1 MGRKSPPPPTI
12 IMPPPP
18 PPPSV
23 VTDVTP
29 QESYSD
35 AADYLRR
42 LDDREKAIEARRWS
56 AGETP
61 SNVRSSHA
69 AVNLRAAE
77 DAVKYGN
84 TSPGPAPQFGSQA
97 TFGGLGGTQAIIDQL
112 APKAGQGSASRQA
125 RIRPTVSGGLPNTLG
140 TRATGP
146 EARLAAAQEAYALAL
161 AQKKSEK
168 FSYPEFEEPS
178 WADRDWY
185 PVIDKWRER
194 SDFEELG
201 DNTPKAVPLTS

>member
-1 MGRKSPPPPTI
+1 MGRKSPPPPQI

-42 LDDREKAIEARRWS
+42 LDDREKAIEARRWD

-61 SNVRSSHA
+61 GNIRSSHA

-84 TSPGPAPQFGSQA
+84 TAPGPAPQFGSQA
-97 TFGGLGGTQAIIDQL
+97 SQGGLGGTQAIISQL
-112 APKAGQGSASRQA
+112 APKATSGSASRQA
-125 RIRPTVSGGLPNTLG
+125 RIRPTVQGLPNTLG
-140 TRATGP
+140 TAATGP
-146 EARLAAAQEAYALAL
+146 EARLAAAQEAYAKAI
-161 AQKKSEK
+161 AQKKGEQ
-168 FSYPEFEEPS
+168 FYYPEYEEPS

-185 PVIDKWRER
+185 DTIKKWDDR
-194 SDFEELG
+194 SDKVEIG
-201 DNTPKAVPLTS
+201 DATPKIISG

>member
-1 MGRKSPPPPTI
+1 MGRKAPPPPTI

-18 PPPSV
+18 PPPQV
-23 VTDVTP
+23 ITDVTP

-61 SNVRSSHA
+61 GNVRSSHA

-77 DAVKYGN
+77 DAMKYGD
-84 TSPGPAPQFGSQA
+84 TAPGPFGSQA
-97 TFGGLGGTQAIIDQL
+97 SFGGLGGTEAIIGQL
-112 APKAGQGSASRQA
+112 APKATSGSASRQA
-125 RIRPTVSGGLPNTLG
+125 RIRPTVQGGLPNTLG
-140 TRATGP
+140 TAATGP
-146 EARLAAAQEAYALAL
+146 EARLAAAQEAYAKAI
-161 AQKKSEK
+161 AQKRGEK

-185 PVIDKWRER
+185 DTIKMWDDR
-194 SDFEELG
+194 SDKVEV
-201 DNTPKAVPLTS
+201 DDSPPRIIN

>member
-18 PPPSV
+18 PPPQV
-23 VTDVTP
+23 ITDVTP

-42 LDDREKAIEARRWS
+42 LDDREKAIEARRWN

-61 SNVRSSHA
+61 GAVRSSHA

-77 DAVKYGN
+77 DAMKYGN
-84 TSPGPAPQFGSQA
+84 TAPEAFGSQA
-97 TFGGLGGTQAIIDQL
+97 SFGGLGGTQAIISQL
-112 APKAGQGSASRQA
+112 APKATSGSASRQA
-125 RIRPTVSGGLPNTLG
+125 RIRPSVQGLPNTLG

-146 EARLAAAQEAYALAL
+146 EARLAAAQEAYAKAI
-161 AQKKSEK
+161 AQKRGEQ

-185 PVIDKWRER
+185 DTIKKWDDR
-194 SDFEELG
+194 SDKVEIG
-201 DNTPKAVPLTS
+201 DATPKIIK

>member
-18 PPPSV
+18 PPPQV
-23 VTDVTP
+23 ITDVTP

-35 AADYLRR
+35 ASDYLRR

-61 SNVRSSHA
+61 GNVRSSHA

-77 DAVKYGN
+77 DAMKYGN
-84 TSPGPAPQFGSQA
+84 TAPEAFGSQA
-97 TFGGLGGTQAIIDQL
+97 SFGGLGGTQAIIGQL
-112 APKAGQGSASRQA
+112 APKASSGSSSRQA
-125 RIRPTVSGGLPNTLG
+125 RIRPTLPGGLPNTLG
-140 TRATGP
+140 TAATGP

-168 FSYPEFEEPS
+168 FSYPEFQEPS

-185 PVIDKWRER
+185 DTIKKWDDR
-194 SDFEELG
+194 SDKVEI
-201 DNTPKAVPLTS
+201 DDSPPKIIN

>member
-18 PPPSV
+18 PPPQV
-23 VTDVTP
+23 ITDVTP
-29 QESYSD
+29 QDAYRD

-61 SNVRSSHA
+61 GNIRSSHA

-77 DAVKYGN
+77 DALKYGN
-84 TSPGPAPQFGSQA
+84 TAPESFGSQA
-97 TFGGLGGTQAIIDQL
+97 SFGGLGGTEAIIGQL
-112 APKAGQGSASRQA
+112 APKATSGSSSRQA
-125 RIRPTVSGGLPNTLG
+125 RIRPTLPGGLPNTLG
-140 TRATGP
+140 TAATGP
-146 EARLAAAQEAYALAL
+146 EARLAAAQEAYAKAL
-161 AQKKSEK
+161 AQKESEK

-185 PVIDKWRER
+185 PIIDKCRER
-194 SDFEELG
+194 SDFEEVGDDTPRQIPLG
-201 DNTPKAVPLTS
+201 

>member
-18 PPPSV
+18 PPPQV
-23 VTDVTP
+23 ITDVTP

-61 SNVRSSHA
+61 GAIRSSHA

-84 TSPGPAPQFGSQA
+84 TAPGPAPQFGSQA
-97 TFGGLGGTQAIIDQL
+97 AQGGLGGTQAIINQL

-125 RIRPTVSGGLPNTLG
+125 RIRPTVQGLPNTLG
-140 TRATGP
+140 TTATGP
-146 EARLAAAQEAYALAL
+146 EARLAAAQEAYAKAI
-161 AQKKSEK
+161 AQKKGEQ
-168 FSYPEFEEPS
+168 FYYPEYEEPS

-185 PVIDKWRER
+185 DTIKKWDDR
-194 SDFEELG
+194 SDKVEI
-201 DNTPKAVPLTS
+201 DDSPPKIIN

>member
-12 IMPPPP
+12 IMPNPPP
-18 PPPSV
+18 PPQV
-23 VTDVTP
+23 ITDVTP

-35 AADYLRR
+35 ASDYLRR

-61 SNVRSSHA
+61 GAVRSSHA

-84 TSPGPAPQFGSQA
+84 TAPGPSPQFGSQA
-97 TFGGLGGTQAIIDQL
+97 SQGGLGGTQAIINQL

-125 RIRPTVSGGLPNTLG
+125 RIRPTVQGLPNTLG
-140 TRATGP
+140 TAATGP
-146 EARLAAAQEAYALAL
+146 EARLAAAQEAYAKAI
-161 AQKKSEK
+161 AQKKGEQ
-168 FSYPEFEEPS
+168 FYYPEYEEPS

-185 PVIDKWRER
+185 DTIKKWDDR
-194 SDFEELG
+194 SDKVEIG
-201 DNTPKAVPLTS
+201 DATPKIIN

>member
-42 LDDREKAIEARRWS
+42 LDDREKAIEARRWD

-61 SNVRSSHA
+61 GNIRSSHA

-84 TSPGPAPQFGSQA
+84 TAPGPAPQFGSQA
-97 TFGGLGGTQAIIDQL
+97 SQGGLGGTQAIISQL
-112 APKAGQGSASRQA
+112 APKATSGSASRQA
-125 RIRPTVSGGLPNTLG
+125 RIRPTVQGLPNTLG
-140 TRATGP
+140 TAATGP
-146 EARLAAAQEAYALAL
+146 EARLAAAQEAYAKAL
-161 AQKKSEK
+161 AQKRGEK
-168 FSYPEFEEPS
+168 FYYPEFEEPS

-185 PVIDKWRER
+185 DTIKKWDDR
-194 SDFEELG
+194 SDKVEIG
-201 DNTPKAVPLTS
+201 DATPKIIN

>member
-18 PPPSV
+18 PPPQV
-23 VTDVTP
+23 ITDVTP

-35 AADYLRR
+35 ASDYLRR

-61 SNVRSSHA
+61 GNVRSSHA

-84 TSPGPAPQFGSQA
+84 TAPGPAPQFGSQA
-97 TFGGLGGTQAIIDQL
+97 SFGGLGGTQAIINQL
-112 APKAGQGSASRQA
+112 VPKASSGSASRQA
-125 RIRPTVSGGLPNTLG
+125 RIRPTVQGLPNTLG
-140 TRATGP
+140 TAATGP
-146 EARLAAAQEAYALAL
+146 EARLAAAQEAYAKAI
-161 AQKKSEK
+161 AQKKGEQ
-168 FSYPEFEEPS
+168 FYYPEYEEPS

-185 PVIDKWRER
+185 DTIKKWDDR
-194 SDFEELG
+194 SDKVEI
-201 DNTPKAVPLTS
+201 DDSPPKIIN

>member
-1 MGRKSPPPPTI
+1 VI
-12 IMPPPP
+12 
-18 PPPSV
+18 
-23 VTDVTP
+23 TDVTP

-61 SNVRSSHA
+61 GAVRSSHA

-77 DAVKYGN
+77 DAVRYGD

-97 TFGGLGGTQAIIDQL
+97 AQGGLGGTQAIISQL
-112 APKAGQGSASRQA
+112 APKASPGSASRQA
-125 RIRPTVSGGLPNTLG
+125 RIRPTVQGLPNTLG
-140 TRATGP
+140 TAATGP
-146 EARLAAAQEAYALAL
+146 EARLAAAQEAYAKAI
-161 AQKKSEK
+161 AQKRGEQ

-185 PVIDKWRER
+185 DTIKKWDDR
-194 SDFEELG
+194 SDKVEIG
-201 DNTPKAVPLTS
+201 DATPKIIK

>member
-18 PPPSV
+18 PPPQV
-23 VTDVTP
+23 ITDVTP

-42 LDDREKAIEARRWS
+42 LDDREKAIEARRWD

-61 SNVRSSHA
+61 GAVRSSHA

-77 DAVKYGN
+77 DAMKYGN
-84 TSPGPAPQFGSQA
+84 TAPEAFGSQA
-97 TFGGLGGTQAIIDQL
+97 SFGGLGGTQAIIGQL
-112 APKAGQGSASRQA
+112 APKASSGSSSRQA
-125 RIRPTVSGGLPNTLG
+125 RIRPKVQGLPNTLG

-168 FSYPEFEEPS
+168 FSYPEFQEPS

-185 PVIDKWRER
+185 DTIKKWDDR
-194 SDFEELG
+194 SDKVEI
-201 DNTPKAVPLTS
+201 DDSPPKIIN

>member
-1 MGRKSPPPPTI
+1 MGRKSPPPPTV
-12 IMPPPP
+12 IMPAPPPP
-18 PPPSV
+18 PQII
-23 VTDVTP
+23 TDVTP
-29 QESYSD
+29 KETYSD
-35 AADYLRR
+35 ASDYLRR

-61 SNVRSSHA
+61 GAVRSSHA

-77 DAVKYGN
+77 DAMKYGN
-84 TSPGPAPQFGSQA
+84 TAPGPFGSQA
-97 TFGGLGGTQAIIDQL
+97 SFGGLGGTEAIIGQL
-112 APKAGQGSASRQA
+112 APKATSGSSSRQA
-125 RIRPTVSGGLPNTLG
+125 RIRPTVQGGLPNTLG
-140 TRATGP
+140 TAATGP

-185 PVIDKWRER
+185 PVVKKWEDR
-194 SDFEELG
+194 SDKVEVG
-201 DNTPKAVPLTS
+201 DPTPKIIK

>member
-18 PPPSV
+18 PPPQV
-23 VTDVTP
+23 ITDVTP

-61 SNVRSSHA
+61 GAVRSSHA

-77 DAVKYGN
+77 DAMKYGN
-84 TSPGPAPQFGSQA
+84 TAPEAFGSQA
-97 TFGGLGGTQAIIDQL
+97 SFGGLGGTQAIIGQL
-112 APKAGQGSASRQA
+112 APKASSGSSSRQA
-125 RIRPTVSGGLPNTLG
+125 RIRPKVQGLPNTLG

-146 EARLAAAQEAYALAL
+146 EARLAAAQEAYAKAI
-161 AQKKSEK
+161 AQKKGEQ
-168 FSYPEFEEPS
+168 FYYPEYEEPS

-185 PVIDKWRER
+185 DTIKKWDDR
-194 SDFEELG
+194 SDKVEI
-201 DNTPKAVPLTS
+201 DDSPPKIIN

>member
-18 PPPSV
+18 PPPQV
-23 VTDVTP
+23 ITDVTP

-35 AADYLRR
+35 ASDYLRR

-61 SNVRSSHA
+61 GAGRSSHA

-84 TSPGPAPQFGSQA
+84 TAPGPAPQFGSQA
-97 TFGGLGGTQAIIDQL
+97 AQGGLGGTQAIINQL

-125 RIRPTVSGGLPNTLG
+125 RIRPTVQGLPNTLG
-140 TRATGP
+140 TVATGP
-146 EARLAAAQEAYALAL
+146 EARLAAAQEAYAKAI
-161 AQKKSEK
+161 AQKRGEK

-185 PVIDKWRER
+185 DTIKMWDDR
-194 SDFEELG
+194 SDKVEV
-201 DNTPKAVPLTS
+201 DDSPPRIIN

>member
-18 PPPSV
+18 PPPQV
-23 VTDVTP
+23 ITDVTP

-61 SNVRSSHA
+61 GNVRSSHA

-84 TSPGPAPQFGSQA
+84 TAPGPAPQFGSQA
-97 TFGGLGGTQAIIDQL
+97 SQGGLGGTQAIINQL

-125 RIRPTVSGGLPNTLG
+125 RIRPTVQGLPNTLG
-140 TRATGP
+140 TAATGP
-146 EARLAAAQEAYALAL
+146 EARLAAAQEAYAKAI
-161 AQKKSEK
+161 AQKKGEQ
-168 FSYPEFEEPS
+168 FYYPEYEEPS

-185 PVIDKWRER
+185 DTIKKWDDR
-194 SDFEELG
+194 SDKVEIG
-201 DNTPKAVPLTS
+201 DAEPKIIK

>member
-18 PPPSV
+18 PPPQV
-23 VTDVTP
+23 ITDVTP

-61 SNVRSSHA
+61 GAVRSSHA

-77 DAVKYGN
+77 DAVRYGN
-84 TSPGPAPQFGSQA
+84 TAPGPAPNFGSQA
-97 TFGGLGGTQAIIDQL
+97 SQGGLGGTQAIISQL

-125 RIRPTVSGGLPNTLG
+125 RIRPTVQGLPNTLG
-140 TRATGP
+140 TAATGP
-146 EARLAAAQEAYALAL
+146 EARLAAAQEAYAKAI
-161 AQKKSEK
+161 AQKKGEQ
-168 FSYPEFEEPS
+168 FYYPEYEEPS

-185 PVIDKWRER
+185 DTIKKWDDR
-194 SDFEELG
+194 SDKVEIG
-201 DNTPKAVPLTS
+201 DAEPKIIK

>member
-18 PPPSV
+18 PPPQV
-23 VTDVTP
+23 ITDVTP

-35 AADYLRR
+35 ASDYLRR

-61 SNVRSSHA
+61 GAVRSSHA

-77 DAVKYGN
+77 DAMKYGN
-84 TSPGPAPQFGSQA
+84 TAPEAFGSQA
-97 TFGGLGGTQAIIDQL
+97 TFGGLGGTQAIIGQL
-112 APKAGQGSASRQA
+112 APKASAGSSSRQA
-125 RIRPTVSGGLPNTLG
+125 RIRPTVQGLPNTLG
-140 TRATGP
+140 TAATGP
-146 EARLAAAQEAYALAL
+146 EARLAAAQEAYAKAI
-161 AQKKSEK
+161 AQKKGEK
-168 FSYPEFEEPS
+168 FYYPEYEEPS

-185 PVIDKWRER
+185 DTIKKWDDR
-194 SDFEELG
+194 SDKVEIG
-201 DNTPKAVPLTS
+201 DATPKIIK

>member
-18 PPPSV
+18 PPPQV
-23 VTDVTP
+23 ITDVTP

-61 SNVRSSHA
+61 GAVRSSHA

-84 TSPGPAPQFGSQA
+84 TAPGASPQFGSQA
-97 TFGGLGGTQAIIDQL
+97 SQGGLGGTQAIISQL
-112 APKAGQGSASRQA
+112 APKAAPGSASRQA
-125 RIRPTVSGGLPNTLG
+125 RIRPTVQGLPNTLG
-140 TRATGP
+140 TVATGL
-146 EARLAAAQEAYALAL
+146 EARLAAAQEAYAKAI
-161 AQKKSEK
+161 AQKRGEK

-185 PVIDKWRER
+185 DTIKMWDDR
-194 SDFEELG
+194 SDKVEV
-201 DNTPKAVPLTS
+201 DDSPPRIIN

>member
-18 PPPSV
+18 PPPQV
-23 VTDVTP
+23 ITDVTP

-35 AADYLRR
+35 ASDYLRR

-61 SNVRSSHA
+61 GNVRSSHA

-77 DAVKYGN
+77 DAMKYGN
-84 TSPGPAPQFGSQA
+84 TAPEAFGSQA
-97 TFGGLGGTQAIIDQL
+97 SFGGLGGTQAIIGQL
-112 APKAGQGSASRQA
+112 APKASSGSSSRQA
-125 RIRPTVSGGLPNTLG
+125 RIRPTLPNRLPNTLG
-140 TRATGP
+140 TAATGP

-161 AQKKSEK
+161 AQKKNEK

-185 PVIDKWRER
+185 DTIKKWDDR
-194 SDFEELG
+194 SDKVEIG
-201 DNTPKAVPLTS
+201 DATPKIIK

>member
-1 MGRKSPPPPTI
+1 MGRKSPPPPQI

-42 LDDREKAIEARRWS
+42 LDDREKAIEARRWD

-61 SNVRSSHA
+61 GNIRSSHA

-84 TSPGPAPQFGSQA
+84 TAPGPAPQFGSQA
-97 TFGGLGGTQAIIDQL
+97 SQGGLGGTQAIISQL
-112 APKAGQGSASRQA
+112 APKATSGSASRQA
-125 RIRPTVSGGLPNTLG
+125 RIRPSVQGLPNTLG

-146 EARLAAAQEAYALAL
+146 EARLAAAQEAYAKAI
-161 AQKKSEK
+161 AQKRGEQ

-185 PVIDKWRER
+185 DTIKKWDDR
-194 SDFEELG
+194 SDKVEI
-201 DNTPKAVPLTS
+201 DDSPPKIIN

>member
-1 MGRKSPPPPTI
+1 MGRKSPPPPQI
-12 IMPPPP
+12 ILPPPP
-18 PPPSV
+18 PPPSII
-23 VTDVTP
+23 TDVTP

-61 SNVRSSHA
+61 GAVRSSHA

-77 DAVKYGN
+77 DAMKYGN
-84 TSPGPAPQFGSQA
+84 TAPQAFGSQA
-97 TFGGLGGTQAIIDQL
+97 SFGGLGGTEAIIGQL
-112 APKAGQGSASRQA
+112 APKATSGSASRQA
-125 RIRPTVSGGLPNTLG
+125 RIRPTLPGGLPNTLG
-140 TRATGP
+140 TAATGP
-146 EARLAAAQEAYALAL
+146 EARLAAAQEAYAKAL
-161 AQKKSEK
+161 AQKESEK

-185 PVIDKWRER
+185 DTIKKWDDR
-194 SDFEELG
+194 SDKVEI
-201 DNTPKAVPLTS
+201 DDSPPRIIN

>member
-18 PPPSV
+18 PPPQV
-23 VTDVTP
+23 ITDVTP

-61 SNVRSSHA
+61 GAIRSSHA

-77 DAVKYGN
+77 DAMKYGN
-84 TSPGPAPQFGSQA
+84 TAPEALGSQA
-97 TFGGLGGTQAIIDQL
+97 SFGGLSIAKNL
-112 APKAGQGSASRQA
+112 W
-125 RIRPTVSGGLPNTLG
+125 G
-140 TRATGP
+140 TRQTMLKACDHGSN
-146 EARLAAAQEAYALAL
+146 RQL
-161 AQKKSEK
+161 SN
-168 FSYPEFEEPS
+168 
-178 WADRDWY
+178 
-185 PVIDKWRER
+185 WRMAFTA
-194 SDFEELG
+194 S
-201 DNTPKAVPLTS
+201 K

>member
-1 MGRKSPPPPTI
+1 VI
-12 IMPPPP
+12 
-18 PPPSV
+18 
-23 VTDVTP
+23 TDVTP

-61 SNVRSSHA
+61 GAVRSSHA

-77 DAVKYGN
+77 DAMKYGN
-84 TSPGPAPQFGSQA
+84 TAPQAFGSQA
-97 TFGGLGGTQAIIDQL
+97 SFGGLGGTEAIIGQL
-112 APKAGQGSASRQA
+112 APKSTSGSSSRQA
-125 RIRPTVSGGLPNTLG
+125 RIRPTLPGGLPNTLG
-140 TRATGP
+140 TAATGP
-146 EARLAAAQEAYALAL
+146 EARLAAAQEAYAKAL
-161 AQKKSEK
+161 AQKESEK

-185 PVIDKWRER
+185 DTIKKWDDR
-194 SDFEELG
+194 SDKVEI
-201 DNTPKAVPLTS
+201 DDSPPRIIN

>member
-61 SNVRSSHA
+61 GAVRSSHA

-77 DAVKYGN
+77 DALKYGN
-84 TSPGPAPQFGSQA
+84 TAPESFGSQA
-97 TFGGLGGTQAIIDQL
+97 SFGGLGGTEAIIGQL
-112 APKAGQGSASRQA
+112 APKATSGSSSRQA
-125 RIRPTVSGGLPNTLG
+125 RIRPTLPGGLPTLG
-140 TRATGP
+140 TAATGP
-146 EARLAAAQEAYALAL
+146 EARLAAAQEAYAKAL
-161 AQKKSEK
+161 AQKESER

-185 PVIDKWRER
+185 DTIKKWDDR
-194 SDFEELG
+194 SDKVEI
-201 DNTPKAVPLTS
+201 DDSPPRIIN

>member
-18 PPPSV
+18 PPPQV
-23 VTDVTP
+23 ITDVTP

-35 AADYLRR
+35 ASDYLRR

-61 SNVRSSHA
+61 GAVRSSHA

-77 DAVKYGN
+77 DAMKYGN
-84 TSPGPAPQFGSQA
+84 TAPEAFGSQA
-97 TFGGLGGTQAIIDQL
+97 SFGGLGGTQAIIGQL
-112 APKAGQGSASRQA
+112 APKASSGSSSRQA
-125 RIRPTVSGGLPNTLG
+125 RIRPTLPGGLPNTLG
-140 TRATGP
+140 TAATGP

-185 PVIDKWRER
+185 DTIKKWDDR
-194 SDFEELG
+194 SDKVEI
-201 DNTPKAVPLTS
+201 DDSPPKIIN

>member
-1 MGRKSPPPPTI
+1 MGRKSPPPPQI

-61 SNVRSSHA
+61 GAVRSSHA

-77 DAVKYGN
+77 NAVKYGD
-84 TSPGPAPQFGSQA
+84 TAPGPSPQFGSQA
-97 TFGGLGGTQAIIDQL
+97 SQGGLGGTQAIINQL

-125 RIRPTVSGGLPNTLG
+125 RIRPSVQGLPDTLG

-161 AQKKSEK
+161 AQKKGEK

-185 PVIDKWRER
+185 PVVDKWRER

-201 DNTPKAVPLTS
+201 DNTPKIVPLTS